1 MNYRSMNG
9 TGVKTSKELCGVSSL
24 DQIKQIIEA
33 INKPAL
39 SEALFNQANEI
50 SERLREGRIH
60 YFKD

>member
-24 DQIKQIIEA
+24 DQIKQNIEA

-39 SEALFNQANEI
+39 SEALFN
-50 SERLREGRIH
+50 
-60 YFKD
+60 